1 LTSQVQIR
9 PAGPEDV
16 GTVMSLIRQLAE
28 YERAPGHVHGTEE
41 LLSDGLFGP
50 HANAEAVLAEVED
63 APVGFALFFHTFST
77 WEARR
82 GLWLE
87 DLFVLPEHRRA
98 GIGRMLLAHLARIA
112 LERGY
117 ARFEWTALDWNTPA
131 LDFYATLGARVMVQW
146 RTLRLEGEALKR
158 LGSW

>member
-16 GTVMSLIRQLAE
+16 GTVMSLIRQLAQ
-28 YERAPGHVHGTEE
+28 YERAPGQVRGNEA

-50 HANAEAVLAEVED
+50 HANAEAVLAELDGE
-63 APVGFALFFHTFST
+63 PIGFALFFHTFST

-87 DLFVLPEHRRA
+87 DLFVLPEHRR
-98 GIGRMLLAHLARIA
+98 GGVGRRLLAHLARIA

-131 LDFYATLGARVMVQW
+131 LDFYAALGAQVMVQW
-146 RTLRLEGEALKR
+146 RTLRLEGDALTR
-158 LGSW
+158 LGSS